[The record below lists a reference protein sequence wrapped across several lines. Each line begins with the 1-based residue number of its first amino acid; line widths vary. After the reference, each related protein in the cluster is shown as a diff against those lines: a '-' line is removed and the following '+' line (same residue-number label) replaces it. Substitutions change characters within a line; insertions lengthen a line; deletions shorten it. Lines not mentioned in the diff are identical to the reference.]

1 MNSFISEDS
10 DYYYENNNND
20 NININERVEPYSSS
34 LSLPLHTFPS
44 STISL
49 VSNPRDF
56 LEEEISTILI
66 NSDSSECNEN
76 FLIFIKCILDN
87 VYNTSNKDKSSSS
100 TTLPS
105 SSSYEEISY
114 YSLKLLTSNL
124 FIKNFQF
131 CVGKILAFLKMFTQ
145 ITQTWLEEK
154 EEVNDQSSCVK
165 YESECLKEFL
175 CITLLLLLK
184 IKNSEDESTLD
195 GNDSIISSDS
205 ASTNAT
211 TTTTDGLKLIE
222 VDYLFQTLRQ
232 YHMMSIMSEFI
243 NTEIMA
249 IDKHKS
255 KFVILKFSCDIIFE
269 YFYRVE
275 ILSDNELSELIN
287 GSNNNKNLIST
298 LVQYLLHNE
307 NFNNY
312 DLDADDFNNEDK
324 LIAYEELKLLL
335 LINEQFLM
343 KSFNTNNKNLVFD
356 ELMMGN
362 ITNGNLNNITG
373 FINLLIYHLNREES
387 HIIKILILKFLYLV
401 FTSSSTCK
409 LIYLNDLKILID
421 ILLRELNDLDYN
433 ENIVLTMTY
442 LRVLYPI
449 LMFSELCE
457 INGNRNRNGYGHGYK
472 SQEILETLRNIIIN
486 SEIKSVETEEE
497 LSISKL
503 AVKCMNVKWLKKLV
517 QNQDSKQGMVIPS
530 TKSTTT
536 KSLPTQNSN
545 SAEEEDEE
553 DEKIKLNEEINTSKE
568 SLTNSFTRVASV
580 RASSR
585 SDYHKHTT
593 VHNIERKNSM
603 KSSSTNSKT
612 NNSNDHD
619 DSNDMI
625 MENNGNIFLSK
636 FSKMSINDNSNRG
649 SRQLTNNTSMSD
661 SLLYNSRKNTQSER
675 TNNNNN
681 SNQNNRDN
689 HNILDLPTEYL
700 ISKPLPKLPI
710 PEKRQNM
717 MIYDNNKN
725 SSTSSLNSNSSLK
738 QKALKKKA
746 PPPPPPPPRR
756 RK

>member
-1 MNSFISEDS
+1 
-10 DYYYENNNND
+10 
-20 NININERVEPYSSS
+20 
-34 LSLPLHTFPS
+34 
-44 STISL
+44 
-49 VSNPRDF
+49 
-56 LEEEISTILI
+56 
-66 NSDSSECNEN
+66 
-76 FLIFIKCILDN
+76 
-87 VYNTSNKDKSSSS
+87 
-100 TTLPS
+100 
-105 SSSYEEISY
+105 
-114 YSLKLLTSNL
+114 
-124 FIKNFQF
+124 
-131 CVGKILAFLKMFTQ
+131 
-145 ITQTWLEEK
+145 
-154 EEVNDQSSCVK
+154 
-165 YESECLKEFL
+165 
-175 CITLLLLLK
+175 
-184 IKNSEDESTLD
+184 
-195 GNDSIISSDS
+195 
-205 ASTNAT
+205 
-211 TTTTDGLKLIE
+211 
-222 VDYLFQTLRQ
+222 
-232 YHMMSIMSEFI
+232 
-243 NTEIMA
+243 
-249 IDKHKS
+249 
-255 KFVILKFSCDIIFE
+255 
-269 YFYRVE
+269 
-275 ILSDNELSELIN
+275 
-287 GSNNNKNLIST
+287 
-298 LVQYLLHNE
+298 
-307 NFNNY
+307 
-312 DLDADDFNNEDK
+312 
-324 LIAYEELKLLL
+324 
-335 LINEQFLM
+335 
-343 KSFNTNNKNLVFD
+343 
-356 ELMMGN
+356 
-362 ITNGNLNNITG
+362 
-373 FINLLIYHLNREES
+373 
-387 HIIKILILKFLYLV
+387 
-401 FTSSSTCK
+401 
-409 LIYLNDLKILID
+409 
-421 ILLRELNDLDYN
+421 
-433 ENIVLTMTY
+433 
-442 LRVLYPI
+442 
-449 LMFSELCE
+449 MFSELCE

-661 SLLYNSRKNTQSER
+661 SLLYNSRKNTQSE
-675 TNNNNN
+675 
-681 SNQNNRDN
+681 
-689 HNILDLPTEYL
+689 YL